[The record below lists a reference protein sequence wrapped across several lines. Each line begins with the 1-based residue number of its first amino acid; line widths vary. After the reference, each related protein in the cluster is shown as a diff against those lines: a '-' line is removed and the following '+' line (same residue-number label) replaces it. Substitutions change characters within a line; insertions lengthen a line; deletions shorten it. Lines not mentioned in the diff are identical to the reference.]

1 MFASPEFQR
10 VSLFEREQERENI
23 VSPFV
28 KRIGLSKN
36 EHNRTDTKILQNEE
50 RFQKEGRDVIK
61 VGNVNFRN
69 GKISL

>member
-1 MFASPEFQR
+1 MFASPELQR

-50 RFQKEGRDVIK
+50 RFQKEGR
-61 VGNVNFRN
+61 
-69 GKISL
+69 